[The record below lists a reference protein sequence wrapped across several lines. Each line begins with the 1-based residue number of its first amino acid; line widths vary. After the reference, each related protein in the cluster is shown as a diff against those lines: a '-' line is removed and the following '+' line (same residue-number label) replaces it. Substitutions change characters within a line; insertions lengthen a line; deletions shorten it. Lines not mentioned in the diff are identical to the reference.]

1 MVSTK
6 PISERRRQQN
16 LRAQKNYNTGE
27 KQKRRLEV
35 LEELLSAGAGPVD
48 PDQATGSTCATSDT
62 SQSQSTPQQPTRGTT
77 DHEPSP
83 PTNIGIDDA
92 DAMKILAAT
101 IAPEKLEWVK
111 TRMDES
117 NITIQ
122 DIIKA
127 GLDVL
132 QQHVPGTTAHGVRTD
147 RILVPKNGMRAYS
160 LSVPDVYVNHL
171 HVKLFSTVA
180 ALRANAEALDINF
193 DDLIIDDTIS
203 PFYAASATPDLTEAV
218 VRTKFHHLTADLQP
232 TISQVRHAHHPYID
246 LIPSRTFRQRVI
258 QAISVEPPMIDED
271 DLCKDIEHDGLI
283 CWGSQVRS
291 REGSPVG
298 SGAPW
303 DIKSW
308 EAQTWFMKKWW
319 FLIGGKD
326 GELFKQSQWWHA
338 LRGDKLGGEF
348 F

>member
-16 LRAQKNYNTGE
+16 LRAQKSYRE

-35 LEELLSAGAGPVD
+35 LESLLSAGAGPAD
-48 PDQATGSTCATSDT
+48 LGQATESTYASSDT
-62 SQSQSTPQQPTRGTT
+62 SQSHSITQQPTCGIAGQGS
-77 DHEPSP
+77 PSP
-83 PTNIGIDDA
+83 PTNIGINNA

-101 IAPEKLEWVK
+101 IEPEKLEWVK

-132 QQHVPGTTAHGVRTD
+132 QQHVPRTTAHGVRTD
-147 RILVPKNGMRAYS
+147 RILVPKNGMHAHS
-160 LSVPDVYVNHL
+160 LSLPDAYANHL
-171 HVKLFSTVA
+171 HIKLFSTVA
-180 ALRANAEALDINF
+180 ALRANAEALDVNF
-193 DDLIIDDTIS
+193 EDLIIDETIS

-218 VRTKFHHLTADLQP
+218 VQTKFHHLTADLQP
-232 TISQVRHAHHPYID
+232 TISQVRHVHHPYID
-246 LIPSRTFRQRVI
+246 LIPSPTFRQRVI

-291 REGSPVG
+291 REGSPIG

-303 DIKSW
+303 DIRSW